1 MKIIIIII
9 ISLLTLI
16 CNLCYS
22 QVPNLVSNGDFSE
35 SCGTGVNSPPCG
47 WNYRNRTSHSGASF
61 DAPIHI
67 GNGVNGFFYTTLGT
81 CIQSPVK
88 NCNGRNIV
96 TVDETFCPPHSLGT
110 PTACNT
116 PSTIT
121 EDCMYLPPGYGIG
134 TRGGI
139 ETNVGTLCAGS
150 YTLSFDVMINMP
162 AANSAFALQVF
173 LNNTQNDKDEEV
185 FKLLNS
191 DGSNM
196 TPGVWRHFDVDVII
210 DESDDHKFEW
220 LSFINE
226 RCNFGLLATTAH
238 SVFLDN
244 VSFYSNCTKELGAC
258 SPYLGEANPI
268 WVYTQN
274 SQTICVTNL
283 NNIQHCKLEIINDLG
298 QTLRTIEIDD
308 PSSKICWDE
317 KTDGGQIVG
326 ALHLTARLTAETG
339 CCTKIET
346 YDFTRVKNE
355 VVHNGDFTDY
365 SSQIKLDATNC
376 CNPDIIIENENIAD
390 MRQYI
395 GPVKIRIGPNVVIKN
410 TADVY
415 LQAGVTI
422 DIVEPLE
429 IEAGAVFEATI
440 EDCSPPKF
448 KVSPNTITTSKNDSL
463 FELEENDLA
472 MLDNWY
478 LMPNPAR
485 DNISVN
491 LSLMSLEYPNV
502 TLTMY
507 DYTGREISTKQI
519 LSNNLKPS
527 FDISNLSSG
536 LFYITLKE
544 REQILATKKFIKQ

>member
-1 MKIIIIII
+1 MKIIII

-47 WNYRNRTSHSGASF
+47 WNYRNRSSHDGASF

-81 CIQSPVK
+81 CIQSPVN

-110 PTACNT
+110 PAACNT
-116 PSTIT
+116 ASTIT
-121 EDCMYLPPGYGIG
+121 EDCMYLPPGFGIG

-244 VSFYSNCTKELGAC
+244 VSFYSNCTNELGAC

-283 NNIQHCKLEIINDLG
+283 NNTQHCKLEIINDLG

-346 YDFTRVKNE
+346 YDFTRVTNE

-440 EDCSPPKF
+440 EDCSPPMF
-448 KVSPNTITTSKNDSL
+448 KVSPNTITSSKNDLILPPESVVQT
-463 FELEENDLA
+463 